1 MGISVNMK
9 RFIITLV
16 FLAGTFAIFSISN
29 ADMQSA
35 SYRIMWDSVNSGGYD
50 DSSSTSYNLRDSI
63 GQISPGVGTSASY
76 ELRAGYRQ
84 DNMGTTLIQMAVE
97 AQAESPET
105 TFSAFDDSGLT
116 VTIADSANF
125 STNDYILVVE
135 NEGESQNVAVGQ
147 IASITGVGPYVV
159 TVDKWS
165 GDNAVIGASGVI
177 YELNGL
183 SASLGT
189 LRTSSVRTRVA
200 MVELTTNALN
210 GYTCAISEDTDLISG
225 TKEIDDVGDGTVTVG
240 EEEYGIEK
248 TGDNVAG
255 AGSDVAITSTKVNIA
270 SSTSAGSDERTM
282 AIYKAAISSSTTGG
296 SYSHTTSYYCTANF

>member
-9 RFIITLV
+9 RFIIILV
-16 FLAGTFAIFSISN
+16 FLTGTFAICSISY

-50 DSSSTSYNLRDSI
+50 DSSSASYGLRDTI
-63 GQISPGVGTSASY
+63 GQISPGLSNSASY
-76 ELRAGYRQ
+76 EMRAGYRQ
-84 DNMGTTLIQMAVE
+84 DDMGLRLIQMAVE
-97 AQAESPET
+97 AQADSPET

-135 NEGESQNVAVGQ
+135 NEGETQNIATGQ
-147 IASITGVGPYVV
+147 ISSITGVGPYIV

-165 GDNAVIGASGVI
+165 GDNATIGATGVI

-189 LRTSSVRTRVA
+189 LLTSSVSTRVS
-200 MVELTTNALN
+200 MVELTTNASN
-210 GYTCAISEDTDLISG
+210 GYTCAISEDTDLIDG
-225 TKEIDDVGDGTVTVG
+225 TKDIDDVGDGTVTVG

-248 TGDNVAG
+248 TGDNVVG
-255 AGSDVAITSTKVNIA
+255 AGSDVAITTTKTNIA
-270 SSTSAGSDERTM
+270 SSTNAASNERTM
-282 AIYKAAISSSTTGG
+282 AIYKAAISSGTTNG